1 MQNVCVY
8 CASSTQIDQKYFDA
22 ADRLGRILA
31 KEGIR
36 IICGGGSLGLM
47 AQLSDSALAAG
58 GEVTGIIPR
67 FMCDENWQHKGLTEL
82 LITETMHD
90 RKQKMA
96 FLSDAAIALPE
107 VAVHS
112 KNFLR

>member
-1 MQNVCVY
+1 MQNICVY

-67 FMCDENWQHKGLTEL
+67 F
-82 LITETMHD
+82 
-90 RKQKMA
+90 
-96 FLSDAAIALPE
+96 IATKTGSTKDLP
-107 VAVHS
+107 S
-112 KNFLR
+112 F